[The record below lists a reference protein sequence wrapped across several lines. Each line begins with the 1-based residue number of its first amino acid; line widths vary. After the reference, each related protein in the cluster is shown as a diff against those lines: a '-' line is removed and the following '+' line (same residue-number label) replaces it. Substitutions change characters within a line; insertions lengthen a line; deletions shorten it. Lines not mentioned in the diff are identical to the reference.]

1 MQLGFGLPDHLVAK
15 FDDRVV
21 VGGQLDGLRQ
31 FAFEA
36 REFYS
41 IAVRHL
47 HRVNIVQHIAHN
59 RKKNIRVFCGG
70 QQLFLEAINLILLA
84 FVADR
89 PEVVF
94 ITPLRHTDEA
104 FPIALGSVFSATL
117 LADQLLVFFQGFPHN
132 RNQYI
137 TTSDNCNLF
146 LNYFPRLIQV
156 ANDRIW
162 RLRRAWRLSL
172 RYRAF
177 HLSAVLSRTFL
188 IVSFL
193 ISIPRVCV
201 FFQKKSTQMTK
212 KFAFF
217 RHSPPIICIPIF

>member
-1 MQLGFGLPDHLVAK
+1 MQLGFGLPNHFVAK
-15 FDDRVV
+15 FDDRAV

-70 QQLFLEAINLILLA
+70 QQ
-84 FVADR
+84 
-89 PEVVF
+89 F
-94 ITPLRHTDEA
+94 IST
-104 FPIALGSVFSATL
+104 
-117 LADQLLVFFQGFPHN
+117 FF
-132 RNQYI
+132 
-137 TTSDNCNLF
+137 
-146 LNYFPRLIQV
+146 NYFPRPIQV
-156 ANDRIW
+156 VDARRI

-172 RYRAF
+172 RYRAS
-177 HLSAVLSRTFL
+177 HLSAVLSKTFL
-188 IVSFL
+188 IVSLL

-212 KFAFF
+212 KIAFF
-217 RHSPPIICIPIF
+217 RHSPPIICIPIFQNFIRYNLYNNGRGWFSSISISFSNHILSTKGTPYPFPTIRG